1 MTKSRFS
8 FLRNLCCDKCLQEP
22 TAEEGEYTPN
32 IPKSSAGLPTSKSTR
47 TEVSGEEVTS
57 GFVAAEIFEVPC
69 DSKSLWDE
77 AYNNLK
83 EEEAQLLDG
92 YEKILSHRL
101 RDESDEFFPASQE
114 NQINQKDSEIRRSQ
128 MRSAIEKGLK
138 NTEKEAEFKQGAT
151 EVLQVALG
159 LNDMITLAIKRVPE
173 AALAWSVV
181 SLSMQMFLNPL
192 QQTEV
197 NRVGIKYVM
206 SKMDW
211 YWELPAHLLQESE
224 VKKDIYA
231 KLRLELR
238 QQIVDL
244 YKSLLSYEIKS
255 VCSYFRHRGLQF
267 LRDFAQL
274 EGWDGTLDQIQ
285 TAETALRQ
293 NSETYN
299 VHQILDHHR
308 QDTSILYDIG
318 KCLEEQKCLQ
328 KCILEDEKNQECKKD
343 LLLTNPAED
352 MARIESS
359 KGFLLAGSCGWILTH
374 PSFKEW
380 EDSGTSQLLWIRGNP
395 GKGKTMLLISV
406 IKNMWQ
412 KPFDYRFLSFF
423 FCQETD
429 KDLNNATGVLRG
441 LTHQLVVQHPTLIT
455 YLRKE
460 YDNAGANMFNSNR
473 AFYSL
478 NKIFLNMLQDPRV
491 DTIYLMLDAL
501 DECQTDQAGLLRLIR
516 ETMLIPSRKV
526 KWLITSRHGVRID
539 QLHDVYAQ
547 SELNLDRNEEGQISN
562 AVGMYINH
570 KLNDL
575 FKRYEKVYEKRDKDE
590 RETQGQ
596 AYDPSTL
603 RLALEALNNVRAEVA
618 SVIREKAN
626 DTFLW
631 VALVFQE
638 LAQTHDAHGIL
649 ENVREMPS
657 GLDKIYDRIMY
668 KLLQEPQSHLQHC
681 RQVLLVVLNA
691 YRPLQLPE
699 LALLAGF
706 PSDLLFN
713 AGRVIESCSIV
724 FLHRNNQT
732 VHFVHQSAKD
742 YLLEYMET
750 DLPSKIF
757 PDGRSFGHRQ
767 IVSRSLDG
775 FSKVLKRDL
784 YNLVQPGACL
794 ADLDESQIPR
804 PDPLASMRY
813 SCVYW
818 IEHFCAILR
827 YSDEGDSYKLQFSA
841 FWKTNFLHWLEA
853 LSLIEC
859 VSDGVLAMAK
869 LLEILDGISAM
880 QSELLFVKD
889 AHRFILAHRHIIET
903 HPLQLYSAA
912 LIFSPVNSI
921 VRKCY
926 RDQEPAWLTLKPVVE
941 HDWSPCFQ
949 TLEGHLNSVESIAW
963 SHDGTRLAS
972 ISCDS
977 SVKIWDP
984 AVGQCVLNFDIS
996 REFITFSGEYFSMA
1010 WSNDGGRLAAA
1021 IGAHV
1026 WIWDVITGQC
1036 VCDLQVCPN
1045 EMVHHTTW
1053 SHDASRLAIA
1063 FCDTLMIW
1071 DSVLNQCIR
1080 LSCPSFDR
1088 NFCSLIDCTSL
1099 ACFQEGNEVA
1109 IVPGNADTETWTLIQ
1124 CKLVPNRGPWL
1135 DVSRFVEEIHTSWS
1149 SGDSRVALSSENG
1162 VIIWDS
1168 DTGQCLTALEK
1179 GLGFERYGT
1188 GAWSHDGARLAI
1200 PRKSDWLQIWDSN
1213 TRKCVS
1219 MVGGHNGTIET
1230 IAWSPIPPWLA
1241 SGSADGSI
1249 KVWDTEISQ
1258 SVAAPRSIESVHSIC
1273 WSPDK
1278 TKFAVS
1284 ASVTGT
1290 GICDP
1295 SGRRLSTLENSTRG
1309 IMWRFAW
1316 SHDGT
1321 KLVCGRKGSVQV
1333 WDPVTGECTWTLE
1346 RPGSD
1351 LDGKVHFGQSNSNH
1365 LQVDDETYDLRDETP
1380 RDISSLIT
1388 REPLIPRQ
1396 EALFGLA
1403 HDDSWLTKGGVNL
1416 LWLAPAYRPSIYA
1429 AFDSHGSN
1437 VLIGCNSGQVLILEF
1452 AEENSSLWD
1461 WFNRAIAISM
1471 FSSPC

>member
-32 IPKSSAGLPTSKSTR
+32 IPKSSAGIPTSNSTR

-57 GFVAAEIFEVPC
+57 GVVAAEIFEVPC

-101 RDESDEFFPASQE
+101 RDESDELFPGSQE

-128 MRSAIEKGLK
+128 MRSAIETGLK
-138 NTEKEAEFKQGAT
+138 NTEKEAKFKQGAT
-151 EVLQVALG
+151 EVLQIALG

-181 SLSMQMFLNPL
+181 SLSMQVSTQANRGSLVHVLTVAKMFLNPL

-211 YWELPAHLLQESE
+211 
-224 VKKDIYA
+224 
-231 KLRLELR
+231 
-238 QQIVDL
+238 
-244 YKSLLSYEIKS
+244 
-255 VCSYFRHRGLQF
+255 HRGLQF
-267 LRDFAQL
+267 LRDFVQL

-293 NSETYN
+293 ISETYN

-380 EDSGTSQLLWIRGNP
+380 EDRGTSQLLWIRGNP

-441 LTHQLVVQHPTLIT
+441 LIHQLVVQHPTLIT

-473 AFYSL
+473 AFHSL
-478 NKIFLNMLQDPRV
+478 NKIFLSMLQDPRV

-547 SELNLDRNEEGQISN
+547 SELNLDRNEEEQISN
-562 AVGMYINH
+562 AVGLYINH

-618 SVIREKAN
+618 SVIRDKAN

-699 LALLAGF
+699 LALLAGL

-742 YLLEYMET
+742 YLLKYMET

-775 FSKVLKRDL
+775 FSKILKRDL

-827 YSDEGDSYKLQFSA
+827 YSDEGDSDKLQFSA

-869 LLEILDGISAM
+869 LLEILDGISPM

-1021 IGAHV
+1021 VGAHV
-1026 WIWDVITGQC
+1026 WIWDVITG
-1036 VCDLQVCPN
+1036 
-1045 EMVHHTTW
+1045 H
-1053 SHDASRLAIA
+1053 
-1063 FCDTLMIW
+1063 
-1071 DSVLNQCIR
+1071 
-1080 LSCPSFDR
+1080 
-1088 NFCSLIDCTSL
+1088 L

-1258 SVAAPRSIESVHSIC
+1258 SVAAPRSFKSVHSIC

-1278 TKFAVS
+1278 TKFAVC

-1309 IMWRFAW
+1309 IMLRFAW
-1316 SHDGT
+1316 SHDGA

-1351 LDGKVHFGQSNSNH
+1351 LDGKVYFGQSNSNH

-1403 HDDSWLTKGGVNL
+1403 HDGSWLTKGGVNL

-1437 VLIGCNSGQVLILEF
+1437 VLIGCNSGRVLILEF

>member
-1 MTKSRFS
+1 MTKCRFS

-57 GFVAAEIFEVPC
+57 GVVAAEIFEDPC

-101 RDESDEFFPASQE
+101 RDESDELFPASQE

-181 SLSMQMFLNPL
+181 SLSMQVSTQANPGRLVHVLTVAKMFLNPL

-244 YKSLLSYEIKS
+244 YKSLLFYEIKS

-267 LRDFAQL
+267 LRDFVQL

-285 TAETALRQ
+285 TAETAL
-293 NSETYN
+293 
-299 VHQILDHHR
+299 
-308 QDTSILYDIG
+308 
-318 KCLEEQKCLQ
+318 
-328 KCILEDEKNQECKKD
+328 
-343 LLLTNPAED
+343 P
-352 MARIESS
+352 
-359 KGFLLAGSCGWILTH
+359 
-374 PSFKEW
+374 
-380 EDSGTSQLLWIRGNP
+380 
-395 GKGKTMLLISV
+395 
-406 IKNMWQ
+406 
-412 KPFDYRFLSFF
+412 
-423 FCQETD
+423 
-429 KDLNNATGVLRG
+429 
-441 LTHQLVVQHPTLIT
+441 
-455 YLRKE
+455 
-460 YDNAGANMFNSNR
+460 
-473 AFYSL
+473 
-478 NKIFLNMLQDPRV
+478 
-491 DTIYLMLDAL
+491 
-501 DECQTDQAGLLRLIR
+501 
-516 ETMLIPSRKV
+516 
-526 KWLITSRHGVRID
+526 
-539 QLHDVYAQ
+539 Q

-562 AVGMYINH
+562 AVGLYINH
-570 KLNDL
+570 KLNEL

-618 SVIREKAN
+618 SVIRDKAN

-649 ENVREMPS
+649 ENVREMPP

-668 KLLQEPQSHLQHC
+668 KLLQEPPNHLQHC

-699 LALLAGF
+699 LALLAGL

-724 FLHRNNQT
+724 FLHPNNQT

-827 YSDEGDSYKLQFSA
+827 YSDEGDSDKLQFSA

-853 LSLIEC
+853 LSLINC

-869 LLEILDGISAM
+869 LLES
-880 QSELLFVKD
+880 
-889 AHRFILAHRHIIET
+889 
-903 HPLQLYSAA
+903 
-912 LIFSPVNSI
+912 
-921 VRKCY
+921 
-926 RDQEPAWLTLKPVVE
+926 
-941 HDWSPCFQ
+941 
-949 TLEGHLNSVESIAW
+949 
-963 SHDGTRLAS
+963 
-972 ISCDS
+972 
-977 SVKIWDP
+977 
-984 AVGQCVLNFDIS
+984 
-996 REFITFSGEYFSMA
+996 
-1010 WSNDGGRLAAA
+1010 
-1021 IGAHV
+1021 
-1026 WIWDVITGQC
+1026 
-1036 VCDLQVCPN
+1036 
-1045 EMVHHTTW
+1045 
-1053 SHDASRLAIA
+1053 
-1063 FCDTLMIW
+1063 
-1071 DSVLNQCIR
+1071 
-1080 LSCPSFDR
+1080 
-1088 NFCSLIDCTSL
+1088 
-1099 ACFQEGNEVA
+1099 
-1109 IVPGNADTETWTLIQ
+1109 
-1124 CKLVPNRGPWL
+1124 L
-1135 DVSRFVEEIHTSWS
+1135 DVSE
-1149 SGDSRVALSSENG
+1149 LSS
-1162 VIIWDS
+1162 
-1168 DTGQCLTALEK
+1168 
-1179 GLGFERYGT
+1179 
-1188 GAWSHDGARLAI
+1188 
-1200 PRKSDWLQIWDSN
+1200 
-1213 TRKCVS
+1213 
-1219 MVGGHNGTIET
+1219 
-1230 IAWSPIPPWLA
+1230 
-1241 SGSADGSI
+1241 
-1249 KVWDTEISQ
+1249 
-1258 SVAAPRSIESVHSIC
+1258 
-1273 WSPDK
+1273 K
-1278 TKFAVS
+1278 TV
-1284 ASVTGT
+1284 
-1290 GICDP
+1290 
-1295 SGRRLSTLENSTRG
+1295 
-1309 IMWRFAW
+1309 
-1316 SHDGT
+1316 
-1321 KLVCGRKGSVQV
+1321 
-1333 WDPVTGECTWTLE
+1333 
-1346 RPGSD
+1346 
-1351 LDGKVHFGQSNSNH
+1351 
-1365 LQVDDETYDLRDETP
+1365 
-1380 RDISSLIT
+1380 
-1388 REPLIPRQ
+1388 
-1396 EALFGLA
+1396 
-1403 HDDSWLTKGGVNL
+1403 
-1416 LWLAPAYRPSIYA
+1416 
-1429 AFDSHGSN
+1429 
-1437 VLIGCNSGQVLILEF
+1437 
-1452 AEENSSLWD
+1452 
-1461 WFNRAIAISM
+1461 
-1471 FSSPC
+1471 